1 MSSYTPTTITKVE
14 ILDNH
19 WFVLCSFGISKKD
32 EELNLPTLYWISKL
46 HKCPFKQRYI
56 AGPAN
61 CSTKA
66 LSKLLTYILPTVKP
80 MLESYNNTSYLRSGM
95 NQMWILKNSKDL
107 LEYIQSRS
115 TIAVQHLTSLPSTQ
129 IFPTQSWKTD

>member
-1 MSSYTPTTITKVE
+1 MSSYTPTTITKEE
-14 ILDNH
+14 ILENH

-32 EELNLPTLYWISKL
+32 EELDLPTLYWISKL

-80 MLESYNNTSYLRSGM
+80 VLESYNNTSYLRSGM
-95 NQMWILKNSKDL
+95 NQMWILKNWKDL

-129 IFPTQSWKTD
+129 IFPTQS